1 MGNMRMMI
9 GDVEILALSD
19 MNVTYPIA
27 LDDLWPDV
35 PEQKWEIFRELYPE
49 TFDGL
54 YMRLE
59 IGCYLIRSEGQI
71 ILVDTGYGPG
81 PIDHIGGYRGQ
92 LMSEL
97 SSKKVDPA
105 EVDVVFIS
113 HLHYD
118 HVGWNTV
125 NKDGVWTPTFPNAK
139 YIAHQADLEHFQKP
153 EFRFSSDV
161 PYISRYIEPLQNL
174 GVFETVNK
182 ETNITR
188 NIKAIHTPGHTP
200 GHMSLMVSSLDQTA
214 LIQGDA
220 FVHPSQIT
228 NEEWNSLFD
237 TDPNMATD
245 TRRKLL
251 GMVEADNIPIISCH
265 FETPGVGYIVRYQ
278 GKRYWKAA
286 EIKY

>member
-1 MGNMRMMI
+1 
-9 GDVEILALSD
+9 
-19 MNVTYPIA
+19 
-27 LDDLWPDV
+27 
-35 PEQKWEIFRELYPE
+35 
-49 TFDGL
+49 
-54 YMRLE
+54 
-59 IGCYLIRSEGQI
+59 
-71 ILVDTGYGPG
+71 
-81 PIDHIGGYRGQ
+81 
-92 LMSEL
+92 
-97 SSKKVDPA
+97 
-105 EVDVVFIS
+105 
-113 HLHYD
+113 
-118 HVGWNTV
+118 NTV
-125 NKDGVWTPTFPNAK
+125 NKDGVWIPTFPNAK

-161 PYISRYIEPLQNL
+161 PYISRYIEPLQNW